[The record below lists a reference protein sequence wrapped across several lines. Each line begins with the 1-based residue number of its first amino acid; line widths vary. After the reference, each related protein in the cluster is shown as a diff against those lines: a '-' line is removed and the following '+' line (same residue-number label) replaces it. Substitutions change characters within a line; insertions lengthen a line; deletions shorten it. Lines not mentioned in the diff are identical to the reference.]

1 MNMSTRRTHYHNI
14 CITDLSQT
22 VRDLF
27 MDVLYFIPTDSDGF
41 IEGINCKAIAELT
54 NIVFGTDLQEDDI
67 TLELLCEIAE
77 SINQTE
83 SPKTPKKKH
92 HGIRLQTESPK
103 TPKKKH
109 HGIRLQDLDMNI
121 MKYIIKLADECLL
134 DIDDDEYEGLMNPD
148 LQSIAGATN
157 ETFGT
162 DFNDDDI
169 FDLLEG
175 YAPNKYFRDID

>member
-1 MNMSTRRTHYHNI
+1 MNKLTHRTHYHNI

-92 HGIRLQTESPK
+92 KQKVLKHQRKSITVSDYK
-103 TPKKKH
+103 T
-109 HGIRLQDLDMNI
+109 
-121 MKYIIKLADECLL
+121 
-134 DIDDDEYEGLMNPD
+134 
-148 LQSIAGATN
+148 
-157 ETFGT
+157 
-162 DFNDDDI
+162 
-169 FDLLEG
+169 
-175 YAPNKYFRDID
+175 

>member
-1 MNMSTRRTHYHNI
+1 MNKLTHRTHYHNI
-14 CITDLSQT
+14 CITDLSQN

-27 MDVLYFIPTDSDGF
+27 MNLLYFIPTDSDGF

-54 NIVFGTDLQEDDI
+54 NIVFNIAFGTDLQEDDI
-67 TLELLCEIAE
+67 TLELLCEIEE
-77 SINQTE
+77 SIKQTE
-83 SPKTPKKKH
+83 SPKTKD
-92 HGIRLQTESPK
+92 
-103 TPKKKH
+103 
-109 HGIRLQDLDMNI
+109 IRLQDLDMNI
-121 MKYIIKLADECLL
+121 MKYIMKLADECLL
-134 DIDDDEYEGLMNPD
+134 DFDDDEYEGLMNPD

>member
-1 MNMSTRRTHYHNI
+1 MNKLTHRTHYHNI
-14 CITDLSQT
+14 CITDLSQN

-27 MDVLYFIPTDSDGF
+27 MNLLYFIPTDSDGF

-54 NIVFGTDLQEDDI
+54 NIVFGTDLREDDI
-67 TLELLCEIAE
+67 TLELMREIEE
-77 SINQTE
+77 SI
-83 SPKTPKKKH
+83 K
-92 HGIRLQTESPK
+92 QTESPK

-169 FDLLEG
+169 FDLLEE

>member
-1 MNMSTRRTHYHNI
+1 MNKLTHRTHYHNI

-54 NIVFGTDLQEDDI
+54 NIVFGTDLREDDI
-67 TLELLCEIAE
+67 TLELMREIEE
-77 SINQTE
+77 SIKQTE

-103 TPKKKH
+103 TPKKKY
-109 HGIRLQDLDMNI
+109 HGI
-121 MKYIIKLADECLL
+121 
-134 DIDDDEYEGLMNPD
+134 
-148 LQSIAGATN
+148 TN
-157 ETFGT
+157 R
-162 DFNDDDI
+162 
-169 FDLLEG
+169 
-175 YAPNKYFRDID
+175 KS